1 MTQQLYTPDD
11 VAHYLGIS
19 LYTVSGLIRS
29 KQLGCCRVGGLKR
42 ITEAQVDQYLKLAA
56 SRPPRKKRVLPPI
69 PSDLTQVWEQLTTV
83 AHKQRP
89 LLAPF
94 MADATLLSIHKPSL
108 TATVKAHTPQA
119 AEMIAHKPNR
129 LALQE
134 HLRNLFCCK
143 LRISVTSL

>member
-1 MTQQLYTPDD
+1 MTQKLYTPED

-19 LYTVSGLIRS
+19 EYTVSGLIRS
-29 KQLGCCRVGGLKR
+29 KQLGCCRIGGVRR
-42 ITEAQVDQYLKLAA
+42 ITEAQVDQYIKLAA

-69 PSDLTQVWEQLTTV
+69 PEDLAPVWEQLTAA
-83 AHKQRP
+83 AHKQKP

-94 MADATLLSIHKPSL
+94 MADATLVSIHKQSL
-108 TATVKAHTPQA
+108 TATVQAHTPQA

-134 HLRNLFCCK
+134 YLRNLFCCK
-143 LRISVTSL
+143 LKICITCS